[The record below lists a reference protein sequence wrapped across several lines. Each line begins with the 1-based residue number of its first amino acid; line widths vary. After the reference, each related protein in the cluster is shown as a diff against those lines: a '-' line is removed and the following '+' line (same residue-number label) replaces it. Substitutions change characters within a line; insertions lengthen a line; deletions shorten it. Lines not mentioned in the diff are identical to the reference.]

1 MSTPPILASTDF
13 SAAAECALRRAA
25 HLARALERP
34 LHLLHVYNEFTWTSL
49 RALLAQPPG
58 FDLRADLAARLRAGA
73 DLLVIGR
80 HGRSALEERLLGSVA
95 LNLLHHAPCDVLLAP

>member
-13 SAAAECALRRAA
+13 S
-25 HLARALERP
+25 
-34 LHLLHVYNEFTWTSL
+34 
-49 RALLAQPPG
+49 
-58 FDLRADLAARLRAGA
+58 AGA